1 MTYNKVKK
9 EYLFQGEVC
18 SKCGVNLFEVE
29 SRVREEIKK
38 KIKGM
43 SFDISI
49 FDKPAFPVQIVKNLH
64 KQVLK
69 TLEGG
74 E

>member
-1 MTYNKVKK
+1 
-9 EYLFQGEVC
+9 
-18 SKCGVNLFEVE
+18 
-29 SRVREEIKK
+29 
-38 KIKGM
+38 M